1 MVSFS
6 GRQSK
11 IIPILEPEYVADK
24 AVAGTLA
31 NRFLLV
37 IGSNYYEGCGAVS
50 GLFVMPAFL
59 AAFRCLSSSLREVP
73 GKSKWEFKMAFA
85 MKGGGSRGGLVCH

>member
-6 GRQSK
+6 ERQSK

-31 NRFLLV
+31 NRLLLV
-37 IGSNYYEGCGAVS
+37 IGSHYYEMGGVVS
-50 GLFVMPAFL
+50 GD
-59 AAFRCLSSSLREVP
+59 
-73 GKSKWEFKMAFA
+73 
-85 MKGGGSRGGLVCH
+85 